1 MIFSYELWIAYRYF
15 RARREDGFISIVS
28 WFSLI
33 GISLGVATL
42 IIVMS
47 VMNGFREELLS
58 RIIGLNGHATLY
70 IDEKYEK
77 LSIKNIKDILIGFDE
92 VTSVVPTVES
102 TVMISSNNISKG
114 VVVRGI
120 SLNDLKNNKLLDKS
134 IHSKTFNQFAEPN
147 SVIVG
152 ERLAKSLRL
161 EEGRSLTLI
170 APSGLN
176 TPFGNAP
183 LAKKFIFSGTF
194 NVGMYEYDASVIF
207 MKINDLRNFLGY
219 KEDYIDNIEIFYNNP
234 EYSDINTSNIK
245 ETLDNLKT
253 KNIIIPWTKRHSQL
267 FNALEVE
274 RNVMFIILTLIILV
288 AAFNIVSSMIM
299 LVRDKEAS
307 ISILRTIGMSE
318 NSVLKIF
325 IIVGSSIGF
334 MGTMIGF
341 ALGLL
346 FSFNIEKIQN
356 LLEGLTGSNLF
367 AAEIYFLSK
376 LPVKIEYQEVLVVVL
391 FAFVLSLL
399 ATIYPAWRASRIDPI
414 KVLRHV

>member
-1 MIFSYELWIAYRYF
+1 
-15 RARREDGFISIVS
+15 
-28 WFSLI
+28 
-33 GISLGVATL
+33 
-42 IIVMS
+42 
-47 VMNGFREELLS
+47 
-58 RIIGLNGHATLY
+58 
-70 IDEKYEK
+70 
-77 LSIKNIKDILIGFDE
+77 
-92 VTSVVPTVES
+92 
-102 TVMISSNNISKG
+102 MISSNNISKG

-120 SLNDLKNNKLLDKS
+120 SLNDLKNNRLLDKS

-152 ERLAKSLRL
+152 QRLAKSLRL

-194 NVGMYEYDASVIF
+194 KVGMYEYDASVIF
-207 MKINDLRNFLGY
+207 MKIHDLRKFLGH

-234 EYSDINTSNIK
+234 EYSDINTYNIK
-245 ETLDNLKT
+245 EILDSFNT

-318 NSVLKIF
+318 NSILKIF

-334 MGTMIGF
+334 IGTMIGF
-341 ALGLL
+341 VVGLL

-356 LLEGLTGSNLF
+356 LLEGITGSNLF

-376 LPVKIEYQEVLVVVL
+376 LPAKIEYQEVLVVVL

>member
-1 MIFSYELWIAYRYF
+1 LIFSYELWIAYRYF

-58 RIIGLNGHATLY
+58 RIIGINGHATLY
-70 IDEKYEK
+70 IDEKSEK
-77 LSIKNIKDILIGFDE
+77 LSIKNIEDILIGFDE
-92 VTSVVPTVES
+92 VTSVVSTVES

-134 IHSKTFNQFAEPN
+134 IHSKTFKKFEEPN
-147 SVIVG
+147 SVIIG

-161 EEGRSLTLI
+161 EVGKSLTLI
-170 APSGLN
+170 APTGLN

-183 LAKKFIFSGTF
+183 LAKKFIYSGTF
-194 NVGMYEYDASVIF
+194 NVGMYEYDASFIF

-234 EYSDINTSNIK
+234 EYSNINTSNIK
-245 ETLDNLKT
+245 EILDNFKT

-318 NSVLKIF
+318 NSILKIF
-325 IIVGSSIGF
+325 VIVGSSIGF